1 MVSEWGSMQTH
12 VVPRAAAHLATVE
25 MRRRQACGQDATRV
39 LEPTEER
46 EIDGEETRKQGS

>member
-1 MVSEWGSMQTH
+1 VVSEWGSMQTH